1 MYAVL
6 VIYLFCIS
14 MQRSSI
20 ITSKLDGERA
30 LSQIYTRTYICMGT
44 GCPNKEN
51 YYLTNA

>member
-14 MQRSSI
+14 MQHSSVV
-20 ITSKLDGERA
+20 TSKLDGERT
-30 LSQIYTRTYICMGT
+30 LSQIYTRTYIYMGT

-51 YYLTNA
+51 YYHTNT